1 MQMRS
6 GVKAVL
12 AAAALMA
19 LGAPAFAQGD
29 WKAER
34 AAGRIGEQ
42 PDGYLAVVS
51 GGSPALEKMVAD
63 VNALRRE
70 KYFAGAGSQT
80 PAAFAQITACN
91 VITGLQPN
99 EMYKTPGGQW
109 RQRGTGTPELAAIC
123 PR

>member
-1 MQMRS
+1 MRS

-12 AAAALMA
+12 AATVLVA
-19 LGAPAFAQGD
+19 LGTPALAQGD

-42 PDGYLAVVS
+42 PDGYLGVVGS
-51 GGSPALEKMVAD
+51 GSPAVQKTVAD
-63 VNALRRE
+63 VNALRRQ
-70 KYFAGAGSQT
+70 KYFAGAGDQT
-80 PAAFAQITACN
+80 PALFAQITACS
-91 VITGLQPN
+91 IIGGLSPN